1 MNAFCKYP
9 VISFHSVLFLI
20 YMYHVFCKPPS
31 FLGKT
36 ILSGG
41 RIFGDITSISTLTL
55 TFSGI
60 DKACSNA
67 PPKWAEM
74 CWWGFLDSFELL
86 NFGTDF

>member
-1 MNAFCKYP
+1 MKPLMEPSLWKRQEVYIYLMNAFCKYP

-36 ILSGG
+36 IVSGG
-41 RIFGDITSISTLTL
+41 RIFGDLTSTSTLTL

-60 DKACSNA
+60 DKAC
-67 PPKWAEM
+67 
-74 CWWGFLDSFELL
+74 
-86 NFGTDF
+86 